1 MAQAKTNSVRAN
13 SPIQA
18 LTLLKALLASSML
31 IACTAPNP
39 IQQAHAKANALSVID
54 PSWAICLGERAKDY
68 DKGMGR
74 CESAKARTLAR
85 AGK

>member
-1 MAQAKTNSVRAN
+1 MAQAKTNSVRAD

-18 LTLLKALLASSML
+18 LALLKALLASSML
-31 IACTAPNP
+31 IACSAPTP

-54 PSWAICLGERAKDY
+54 PSWAICLGEHGRDF

-74 CESAKARTLAR
+74 CESAKAKTLAM